1 MARELCTA
9 IEKLARDEVAEMVE
23 RRLERGEDPLEI
35 LAECREGMAIVG
47 ERFQAGDYYLSELL
61 LSAEIF
67 KAAAARIEPHLPN
80 ARGDEPA
87 GTVVLATMRGDI
99 HDLGKNIVATLL
111 RAQAFEVHDL
121 GVNVEPAALLA
132 KVEEV
137 EPDFV
142 GFSALVTTS
151 FKSMKEACQLIE
163 EADLRDSLEL
173 LVGGGVTT
181 PELKEWVG
189 ADFQTLDAASGV
201 AYCVEKM
208 GGE

>member
-9 IEKLARDEVAEMVE
+9 IVALARDEVAETVG
-23 RRLERGEDPLEI
+23 RRLERGDDPLEI
-35 LAECREGMAIVG
+35 LAECREGMALVG

-67 KAAAARIEPHLPN
+67 KAAVARIEPRLPT
-80 ARGDEPA
+80 ARGEQPA
-87 GTVVLATMRGDI
+87 GSVVLATMRGDI
-99 HDLGKNIVATLL
+99 HDLGKNILATLL
-111 RAQAFEVHDL
+111 RAHAFEVHDL
-121 GVNVEPAALLA
+121 GVNVEPAVLLA

-137 EPDFV
+137 RPDFV
-142 GFSALVTTS
+142 GLSALITTS
-151 FKSMKEACQLIE
+151 FQSMKEACQLID
-163 EADLRDSLEL
+163 EAGLRGSLEL
-173 LVGGGVTT
+173 LIGGGVTT
-181 PELKEWVG
+181 PEVMEWVG